1 MKAITSVYYVMILTV
16 KLIFLLMISYL
27 PNIFKSTVLHIL
39 GDYLCVFF
47 SIDITLTARHVCKC
61 ISACILRLSKTC
73 GGLNALGV
81 TILWSTLSVETNPL
95 NFKKCKISTKY
106 GSTLGVDPT
115 THDKCLLKALKF
127 IQFRWNSPEEKVPKK
142 IKNKWKNVIL

>member
-16 KLIFLLMISYL
+16 KFIFFVDDLIFAKYFQVYCVTYIWRILMFFLI
-27 PNIFKSTVLHIL
+27 NITI
-39 GDYLCVFF
+39 
-47 SIDITLTARHVCKC
+47 TARHVCKC

-73 GGLNALGV
+73 GGLIALGV
-81 TILWSTLSVETNPL
+81 TILWSTLSVDTNPL

-115 THDKCLLKALKF
+115 THNKCLLKALKF